1 MLLTLII
8 FIPLLGAIVGLCL
21 PKEKTHLQKKWA
33 LIVSIVALVLVFGLW
48 AGFDSSNAGIQFESD
63 VPWIP
68 TVGINYHIGVDG
80 ISLPMLLITGIV
92 SVLAVLA
99 SWNIDNRERE
109 FYAWMLTLQT
119 AMYGVFVALDYIL
132 FFFFW
137 ELLLVPMYFL
147 IGIWGGPR
155 REYAAI
161 KFFIYTLAAS
171 AIMLVGILATYLKA
185 GIGTFDIIAIAQSVD
200 FDPRFQFWAFLA
212 FFIGFAVKVPIW
224 PFHTWLPDAHVEA
237 PTGGSMILAG
247 VLLKTGA
254 YGFFRIAFPTFPLG
268 ADAFKWL
275 LAILAVISII
285 YGALAA
291 MGQRDIKRLVAYSS
305 VSHMGFVTLGLA
317 AAAGAVAQAA
327 AAGGDAN
334 LVQQLM
340 SNGSMALN
348 GALYVMISHGLISP
362 LFFFLVGT
370 VFYERSKTRQMEEM
384 GGLFTKIPVA
394 ATILAFTAFANLG
407 LPGLSGFVGEFFTFV
422 GSFGAFR
429 TIVVISAL
437 GLAITAGYHLWMMQR
452 VLMGESK
459 TEEQIPDINR
469 RELAVSIPLMFL
481 IFLLGVYPAL
491 ALKILN
497 PPVNL
502 LMSKLGGM

>member
-1 MLLTLII
+1 MTLTLIV
-8 FIPLLGAIVGLCL
+8 FIPLLGAIIGLAL
-21 PKEKTHLQKKWA
+21 PKENADIHRKWA
-33 LIVSIVALVLVFGLW
+33 LAVSLLTFAIVLGMW
-48 AGFDSSNAGIQFESD
+48 GPFDASNPGIQFEQNIPW
-63 VPWIP
+63 VPS
-68 TVGINYHIGVDG
+68 VGINYHVGVDG
-80 ISLPMLLITGIV
+80 ISYPMLLLTGIV
-92 SVLAVLA
+92 SVLAIVA
-99 SWNIDNRERE
+99 SWNIEHRQKE
-109 FYAWMLTLQT
+109 FFAWMLALQT

-147 IGIWGGPR
+147 IGIWGGPK

-161 KFFIYTLAAS
+161 KFFIYTLVGS

-185 GIGTFDIIAIAQSVD
+185 GLGTFDIIAIAENAQ

-212 FFIGFAVKVPIW
+212 IFIGFAVKVPIW

-237 PTGGSMILAG
+237 PTGGSMLLAG

-254 YGFFRIAFPTFPLG
+254 YGFFRIAYPTFPLG

-275 LAILAVISII
+275 LALLAVISII

-291 MGQRDIKRLVAYSS
+291 MGQRDLKKLVAYSS

-317 AAAGAVAQAA
+317 AAAGAVAQASA
-327 AAGGDAN
+327 TGDAST
-334 LVQQLM
+334 VTQLM

-362 LFFFLVGT
+362 LMFFLVGS
-370 VFYERSKTRQMEEM
+370 VFYDRAHTRMMGEM

-394 ATILAFTAFANLG
+394 ATVLAFASFANLG

-422 GSFGAFR
+422 GSFPTFR
-429 TIVVISAL
+429 TIVVIAAL

-452 VLMGESK
+452 VLMGEAK
-459 TEEQIPDINR
+459 TEQSMPDINR
-469 RELAVSIPLMFL
+469 RELAVSVPLMVL
-481 IFLLGVYPAL
+481 IVVLGVYPAL
-491 ALKILN
+491 ALHILN
-497 PPVNL
+497 PPVNQ

>member
-1 MLLTLII
+1 MLLTLIV
-8 FIPLLGAIVGLCL
+8 FIPILGAIVALFL
-21 PKEKTHLQKKWA
+21 PKENGDIHRKWA
-33 LIVSIVALVLVFGLW
+33 LGVSLVSLILVLGLW
-48 AGFDSSNAGIQFESD
+48 GAFDATNPNMQFEQNI
-63 VPWIP
+63 PWIP
-68 TVGINYHIGVDG
+68 SVGINYHVGIDG
-80 ISLPMLLITGIV
+80 ISYPMLIITGIV
-92 SVLAVLA
+92 SVLAIVA
-99 SWNIDNRERE
+99 SWQIDHRQKE
-109 FYAWMLTLQT
+109 FFAWMLALQT

-147 IGIWGGPR
+147 IGIWGGPK

-161 KFFIYTLAAS
+161 KFFIYTLVGS
-171 AIMLVGILATYLKA
+171 AIMLIGFLATYLKA
-185 GIGTFDIIAIAQSVD
+185 GLGTFDILAIAQNAN

-212 FFIGFAVKVPIW
+212 LFIGFAVKVPIW

-247 VLLKTGA
+247 ILLKTGA
-254 YGFFRIAFPTFPLG
+254 YGFFRIAYPTFPLG

-275 LAILAVISII
+275 LALLAVISII

-291 MGQRDIKRLVAYSS
+291 MGQRDLKKLVAYSS

-327 AAGGDAN
+327 AAGDAN
-334 LVQQLM
+334 LVPQLM

-348 GALYVMISHGLISP
+348 GAMYVMISHGLISP
-362 LFFFLVGT
+362 LLFFLVGS
-370 VFYERSKTRQMEEM
+370 VFYDRAHTRMMGEM

-394 ATILAFTAFANLG
+394 GTILAFASFANLG

-422 GSFGAFR
+422 GSFPAFR
-429 TIVVISAL
+429 TIVVIAAL

-452 VLMGESK
+452 VLMGEAK
-459 TEEQIPDINR
+459 QEQELPDINA
-469 RELAVSIPLMFL
+469 RELTVSVPLMLL
-481 IFLLGVYPAL
+481 IALLGIYPAL
-491 ALKILN
+491 ALNILN
-497 PPVNL
+497 APVNQ
-502 LMSKLGGM
+502 LMLKLGGM